1 MAEIRWSKLA
11 VSDFEDIISYISID
25 SEENARLFV
34 FRIIDSVETMAI
46 FPYSGRIVPEL
57 NNELIREKFF
67 NNYRIIYRIK
77 ENVMEVARVLH
88 SDRELPELELN
99 E

>member
-1 MAEIRWSKLA
+1 M
-11 VSDFEDIISYISID
+11 D

-34 FRIIDSVETMAI
+34 SRIIDSVETMVL

-57 NNELIREKFF
+57 NNELIKEKVF

-77 ENVMEVARVLH
+77 DNVMEVARVLH
-88 SDRELPELELN
+88 SARELPELG
-99 E
+99 

>member
-1 MAEIRWSKLA
+1 M
-11 VSDFEDIISYISID
+11 D

-34 FRIIDSVETMAI
+34 SRIIDSVETMAL

-57 NNELIREKFF
+57 NNELIKEKVF

-77 ENVMEVARVLH
+77 DNVMEVARVLH
-88 SDRELPELELN
+88 SARELPELG
-99 E
+99 

>member
-1 MAEIRWSKLA
+1 MI
-11 VSDFEDIISYISID
+11 FEDIISYISMD

-34 FRIIDSVETMAI
+34 SRIIDSVETMAL

-57 NNELIREKFF
+57 NNELIKEKVF

-77 ENVMEVARVLH
+77 DNVMEVARVLH
-88 SDRELPELELN
+88 SARELPELG
-99 E
+99 

>member
-1 MAEIRWSKLA
+1 MI
-11 VSDFEDIISYISID
+11 FEDIISYISMD

-34 FRIIDSVETMAI
+34 SRIIDSVETMVL

-57 NNELIREKFF
+57 NNELIKEKVF

-77 ENVMEVARVLH
+77 DNVMEVARVLH
-88 SDRELPELELN
+88 SARELPELG
-99 E
+99 